1 MRFALVL
8 IAALALSACS
18 TFSGTRGQFTTT
30 ENVTISGATTG
41 FSDRVIAI
49 GERLGYQY
57 SGGDRTRNSVILT
70 DQPNFGQSV
79 LGRSFSVTMTVTLNS
94 DGRSVRVDLSS
105 FGQREDGARNSEDRL
120 RELRSALQSEFA
132 S

>member
-1 MRFALVL
+1 MRILLSL
-8 IAALALSACS
+8 ILALSLSACA
-18 TFSGTRGQFTTT
+18 TFSGTRGQFVTT
-30 ENVTISGATTG
+30 ENVAVTGATTS

-57 SGGDRTRNSVILT
+57 SGGDRTQNSVRLT

-79 LGRSFSVTMTVTLNS
+79 LGRSFSVQLTVTLNS
-94 DGRSVRVDLSS
+94 DGRSVRVEYTSI
-105 FGQREDGARNSEDRL
+105 GQRQDGARNSEERL
-120 RELRSALQSEFA
+120 NELRVALQSEFA